1 MLLLVPEEKP
11 AGHLARPAAEEG
23 LEPGLKLVVVPAGG
37 LVEEQ
42 PEVVQEQLVVQ
53 KQPHRRRIV
62 ISETESMVSWI
73 LRNLSKRSSLERG
86 GGDTL
91 RDYY

>member
-23 LEPGLKLVVVPAGG
+23 LEPGLELVVVPAGG

>member
-11 AGHLARPAAEEG
+11 AGHLTRPAAEEG

-62 ISETESMVSWI
+62 ISEIESMVSWI
-73 LRNLSKRSSLERG
+73 FKELIKFLRN
-86 GGDTL
+86 
-91 RDYY
+91 

>member
-86 GGDTL
+86 GEIH
-91 RDYY
+91 